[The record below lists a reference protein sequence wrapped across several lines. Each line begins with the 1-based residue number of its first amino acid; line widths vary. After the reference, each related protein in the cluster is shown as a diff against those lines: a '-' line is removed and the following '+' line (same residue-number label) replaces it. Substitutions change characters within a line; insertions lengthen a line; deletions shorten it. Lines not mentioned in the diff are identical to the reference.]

1 MKNIPYLE
9 IRKRYLEHLKKH
21 NHTIIPSASL
31 VPENNPS
38 VLFVNAGMFPL
49 IPYLTGEQ
57 HPSGVRLANSQR
69 CLRTIDIDSVG
80 DATHLTTFEM
90 LGNWSLNDY
99 FKEEAIRITVEFF
112 VDELGFDFDKIS
124 ASVFKGDENAPMD
137 EVSIEVWKKI
147 FKERGK
153 DAKVGEDE
161 LIRPLGRDD
170 NWWEPDG
177 GGPCGPDSEIF
188 FDMGGA
194 LVELGNNVFMEY
206 LKQDDKYGP
215 LGRHNVDFGGGLDRL
230 AMISQG
236 VSSVYETDIYLPI
249 LQKVKELSKEDF
261 IRSQRIVADHI
272 KAATWIIADGVVP
285 GRTQREYILR
295 RLIRRAIRHGKILG
309 IEGNFTKEV
318 AEIAIT
324 QFSPVH
330 ENLEVNRENILK
342 VIDEE
347 ETKFNQT
354 VERGLKE
361 FEKIFAS
368 LSDKEFKNENGE
380 TFKLYETYGFPLEMS
395 IEELN
400 SKGVKFEEEEI
411 RGRHEEAFNAH
422 QEKSRESSKGLFKGG
437 LADTS
442 EMSTKYHTATHLLL
456 AALYKVLGSHIQQ
469 RGSNITP
476 ERLRLDFPNDAKLTD
491 EQLREV
497 EDMVNKAISDGL
509 EVKFEEMPK
518 DEALKRA
525 PYAAFGEK
533 YADIVKL
540 YTIGSPE
547 NPFSVE
553 ICGGP
558 HVENTNELG
567 HFKIV
572 KQENVGA
579 GVKRIK
585 AVLE

>member
-1 MKNIPYLE
+1 MKKWKYLE
-9 IRKRYLEHLKKH
+9 IREKYLEHLRKNKH
-21 NHTIIPSASL
+21 TVIPSASL

-49 IPYLTGEQ
+49 IPYLMGEK
-57 HPSGVRLANSQR
+57 HPGGTRLANSQR

-99 FKEEAIRITVEFF
+99 FKDEAIRMTVEFF
-112 VDELGFDFDKIS
+112 VDELGFDFEKIS
-124 ASVFKGDENAPMD
+124 SSIFKGDENAPID
-137 EVSIEVWKKI
+137 EVSVEIWKKI
-147 FKERGK
+147 FEERGK
-153 DAKVGEDE
+153 SAKVGEDE

-188 FDMGGA
+188 YDTGKE

-206 LKQDDKYGP
+206 LKKDGKYLP

-230 AMISQG
+230 AMISQR
-236 VSSVYETDIYLPI
+236 VPSIYETDIYLPI
-249 LQKVKELSKEDF
+249 LKKIEQLSKEELVT
-261 IRSQRIVADHI
+261 SQRIIVDHI
-272 KAATWIIADGVVP
+272 KAATWIVADGVLP

-295 RLIRRAIRHGKILG
+295 RLIRRAIRHGKLLG
-309 IEGNFTKEV
+309 IEGNFTSEV
-318 AEIAIT
+318 AKVSID
-324 QFSPVH
+324 QFSPIH
-330 ENLEVNRENILK
+330 ENLEPNKENILK
-342 VIDEE
+342 VLDEE

-361 FEKIFAS
+361 FEKIFTS
-368 LSDKEFKNENGE
+368 LSGKEFTNSEGE
-380 TFKLYETYGFPLEMS
+380 TFRLYETYGFPLEMS
-395 IEELN
+395 LEELK
-400 SKGVKFEEEEI
+400 SKGVSFDEGAVKKA
-411 RGRHEEAFNAH
+411 HEDAFSAH
-422 QEKSRESSKGLFKGG
+422 QEKSRQASKGLFKGG

-456 AALYKVLGSHIQQ
+456 AALYKVLGPHIQQ

-476 ERLRLDFPNDAKLTD
+476 ERLRLDFPNDSKLSD
-491 EQLREV
+491 EQIKKV
-497 EDMVNKAISDGL
+497 EDMVNGAIQDGL
-509 EVKFEEMPK
+509 VVSFEEVAK
-518 DEALKRA
+518 EEALKRA

-533 YADIVKL
+533 YADTVKL
-540 YTIGSPE
+540 YTIGTPSA
-547 NPFSVE
+547 PFSVE

-558 HVENTNELG
+558 HVSNTKGLG
-567 HFKIV
+567 HFRIV